1 MLIEGCYSNL
11 DLQAFSEYIGRA
23 HVCINNEIVDE
34 YLYLFK
40 DGNCMV

>member
-1 MLIEGCYSNL
+1 MLIEGRYSNL
-11 DLQAFSEYIGRA
+11 DLWAFLEYIGRA

-34 YLYLFK
+34 YLFK